1 MKDYINYTN
10 ALDGVMLA
18 WTVFLMYI
26 IAVEYVSPVTS
37 AILMGIISVHWYLT
51 GRKVELRKRLS

>member
-18 WTVFLMYI
+18 WTVFLMFA
-26 IAVEYVSPVTS
+26 IAVEYISPVAS
-37 AILMGIISVHWYLT
+37 AILIGIMSVHWYLT
-51 GRKVELRKRLS
+51 GKTVEMRKRLS